1 MAVDFR
7 PKIGGS
13 GVGKSLATSEI
24 IVRNLQ
30 HNGTVVILKFYFKF
44 NMYSCD
50 KIIKTWIPFPDKIWT
65 AFFSSE
71 WTV

>member
-30 HNGTVVILKFYFKF
+30 HNGAKVILKFYFKF
-44 NMYSCD
+44 D
-50 KIIKTWIPFPDKIWT
+50 TVVIKDNYLRPEFHFPTKLKLL
-65 AFFSSE
+65 FLKY
-71 WTV
+71 